1 MNRTFAATAVAAAAL
16 AVSGCGISGIP
27 LDGDTSTEVRS
38 VDTFE
43 SIELKGAAEVV
54 VVVGGRQTVEVVAD
68 TAVQKYV
75 KTTVSDGELV
85 IDTDYGWRWGDI
97 DVDIRISVPSLD
109 SFDLKGA
116 GNIVIRGIDSD
127 TFAFSLTG
135 AGDVNIAG
143 TAEDVTIKLAGAGG
157 IDAYDL
163 IAEDVV
169 ARLSG
174 AGQISVTATDTLD
187 ATLSGVGSIDYD
199 GDPAVT
205 SKISGVGSIDPQ

>member
-1 MNRTFAATAVAAAAL
+1 MNRIYAATAVAAAAL
-16 AVSGCGISGIP
+16 AISGCGISGIP
-27 LDGDTSTEVRS
+27 LDGDTSTEIRS
-38 VDTFE
+38 VDAFD
-43 SIELKGAAEVV
+43 SIELRGAAEVV
-54 VVVGGRQTVEVVAD
+54 VVVGGPQTIEIVAD

-97 DVDIRISVPSLD
+97 DVDVRISVPSLD

-116 GNIVIRGIDSD
+116 GNIVIRGINSNR
-127 TFAFSLTG
+127 FSFTLAG
-135 AGDVNIAG
+135 AGDIDIAG
-143 TAEDVTIKLAGAGG
+143 KAVDVTINLAGAGG

-169 ARLSG
+169 AKLSG

-187 ATLSGVGSIDYD
+187 ATLSGLGGIDYD
-199 GDPAVT
+199 GDPEVT
-205 SKISGVGSIDPQ
+205 SRVSGVGSIDPR